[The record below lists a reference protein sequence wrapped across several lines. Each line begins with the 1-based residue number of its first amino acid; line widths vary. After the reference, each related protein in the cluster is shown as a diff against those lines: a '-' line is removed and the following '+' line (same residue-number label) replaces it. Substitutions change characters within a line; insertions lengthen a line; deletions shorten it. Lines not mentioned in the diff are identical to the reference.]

1 MSVFRVLN
9 NRRKHHVHIVKI
21 NKDRIPKNV
30 VNMKLKENAHKEDQD
45 QDWKNRLGKMSHR
58 WKKWRKS
65 SFGKTKTNEQAWL
78 LHDTHKVEMLK
89 GNKEGR
95 LVMMM

>member
-1 MSVFRVLN
+1 MECILCEVKTEVYVYFRQMSVFRVLN

-30 VNMKLKENAHKEDQD
+30 LNMKLKENAHKEDQD

-65 SFGKTKTNEQAWL
+65 SFGKTN
-78 LHDTHKVEMLK
+78 
-89 GNKEGR
+89 
-95 LVMMM
+95 